1 MSTTLTDREDAPD
14 AALVVWIARVPEF
27 REELPALEALLDPR
41 EVERAGRFRFPED
54 RARFVVGRGLLRH
67 ALRRYAPQIPATL
80 EIAYSNLGRPFIP
93 AEHEA
98 PRFSISHTRD
108 LVTLAFADVAQV
120 GVDVEFIQAPVDLLD
135 LAERILS
142 EDDFRTFQTFP
153 PVERQLAFFRAWT
166 RKEAYLKARGE
177 GIGTG
182 LQDVSVSFAA
192 EAASPVNDRRDESS
206 ASWRLHML
214 PVPDDYMS
222 CVACDEAARPV
233 ASFAVR
239 MNKGE
244 LRLEPIA

>member
-1 MSTTLTDREDAPD
+1 MTKPDREDAPGV
-14 AALVVWIARVPEF
+14 ALVVWIARVPEL
-27 REELPALEALLDPR
+27 REELPALEALLDAR
-41 EVERAGRFRFPED
+41 EIERAGGFRFPED
-54 RARFVVGRGLLRH
+54 RARFVAGRGLLRH
-67 ALRRYAPQIPATL
+67 GLRRYAPQIPATV

-93 AEHEA
+93 AEYDA

-120 GVDVEFIQAPVDLLD
+120 GVDVEFMQAPVDLLD

-142 EDDFRTFQTFP
+142 EEDFRTFQAFP
-153 PVERQLAFFRAWT
+153 QVERQLAFFRAWT

-192 EAASPVNDRRDESS
+192 EAASPVSDRRDASS
-206 ASWRLHML
+206 ASWRLHTL
-214 PVPDDYMS
+214 PVPPDYMS

-233 ASFAVR
+233 TSFTVR
-239 MNKGE
+239 VDNGDV
-244 LRLEPIA
+244 RLEAIA

>member
-27 REELPALEALLDPR
+27 REELPALESLLDPR

-54 RARFVVGRGLLRH
+54 RTRFVVGRGLLRH

-244 LRLEPIA
+244 LRLKPIA